1 MRRRTGWIAVLCAAT
16 VLAATAAPAAAAS
29 SPEAA
34 LAARYAPVM
43 RLVGAPA
50 ECGSGEPFVPTDVH
64 LLFDNKEVALRGPW
78 GGNDLVKVAPSARD
92 LGHGLFRYHLDF
104 PGDALDPGCDYLDWS
119 RRLNAH
125 TQPTVYAHVATDPS
139 YPGQLAL
146 QYWMFYVYN
155 DWNNLHE
162 GDWEMIQLNFS
173 APTAEAVLAS
183 GDHPSEVG
191 YSQHTGG
198 EKAGWGDSK
207 LQIVGATHPVVYPA
221 AGSHANFFGS
231 ALYLGSS
238 GEQGVGCDD
247 TRNADL
253 QLTPHVDTIPSDTT
267 EAQARFPWIA
277 FEGYWGERQP
287 AFFNGPTGPN
297 MKTQWTHPI
306 TWSHDWRSRAYAVP
320 AGGVLG
326 TDTTDFFCGVM
337 RSGSR
342 LLWIAISHPGG
353 TALTL
358 LAVLAALIWLLK
370 RATWTPAG
378 PIHVGRRRTWGQVLA
393 ASARMYLSHPRLFV
407 GIGLLL
413 IPVSLVITALQAL
426 VFGASSIAGV
436 DVEGES
442 AGVLV
447 FVLLA
452 IGTALTLLG
461 LGMVQ
466 AATARAMV
474 EIDHG
479 RPVGPVAAYRLALG
493 ALRPLLG
500 AVVLAVVVVSVLLIP
515 PVLWPVAIWLAVRW
529 ALIVPIVELEDLRA
543 LPALGRSRRLARG
556 GWFKIGS
563 LTIVAAAI
571 ALIAGP
577 LLGTLLIVLTDLP
590 LTTLNLI
597 AGVVYAITLPFV
609 ALTTTYVYFDA
620 RVRERLA
627 PVGPVGDLPAELE
640 L

>member
-1 MRRRTGWIAVLCAAT
+1 MRRRTGLIAVLCAAT
-16 VLAATAAPAAAAS
+16 VLSVWAAPAAAAS
-29 SPEAA
+29 TSEAA
-34 LAARYAPVM
+34 LAARFAPVI

-50 ECGSGEPFVPTDVH
+50 ECGPGDPYVPTDVQ
-64 LLFDNKEVALRGPW
+64 LLFDNREVALRGPW
-78 GGNDLVKVAPSARD
+78 GGNDLVKVAPSASD
-92 LGHGLFRYHLDF
+92 LGQGLFRYHLDF
-104 PGDALDPGCDYLDWS
+104 PGDALDPGCDYIDWS

-125 TQPTVYAHVATDPS
+125 RPPTVYAHVATDPG
-139 YPGQLAL
+139 YPGQIAL

-162 GDWEMIQLNFS
+162 GDWEMIQLNFRAAS
-173 APTAEAVLAS
+173 AETALAA
-183 GDHPSEVG
+183 HPYEVG

-198 EKAGWGDSK
+198 EKASWGDPK
-207 LQIVGATHPVVYPA
+207 LQVVGGTHPVVYPA
-221 AGSHANFFGS
+221 AGSHANFFSS

-253 QLTPHVDTIPSDTT
+253 QVSPQVDTIPSDPA
-267 EAQARFPWIA
+267 EARAGYPWID

-306 TWSHDWRSRAYAVP
+306 TWSQDWRPRAYAVP

-326 TDTTDFFCGVM
+326 TSTTDFFCGAM

-353 TALTL
+353 TTL
-358 LAVLAALIWLLK
+358 AVLAVLAALVWGLT
-370 RATWTPAG
+370 RATWTPAT
-378 PIHVGRRRTWGQVLA
+378 PIHVGCRRSWGQVLSS
-393 ASARMYLSHPRLFV
+393 SARMYVGHPRLFV

-413 IPVSLVITALQAL
+413 IPISIAITGLQAL
-426 VFGASSIAGV
+426 VFGASSLAGV
-436 DVEGES
+436 EVEGES
-442 AGVLV
+442 AGLVAFVLV
-447 FVLLA
+447 A

-461 LGMVQ
+461 LGLVQ

-474 EIDHG
+474 EIDSR
-479 RPVGPVAAYRLALG
+479 RPVGPVTAYRLALG
-493 ALRPLLG
+493 SLRPLLG
-500 AVVLAVVVVSVLLIP
+500 AVIVAVLVVSVLLIP
-515 PVLWPVAIWLAVRW
+515 LVLWPVAIWLAVRW
-529 ALIVPIVELEDLRA
+529 ALIVPIVELENERA
-543 LPALGRSRRLARG
+543 LGALGRSRRLARG
-556 GWFKIGS
+556 GWLKIGS

-590 LTTLNLI
+590 LTALNLI

-609 ALTTTYVYFDA
+609 ALTTSYVYFDA
-620 RVRERLA
+620 RARERLA
-627 PVGPVGDLPAELE
+627 PAGSPGGDRPAEIE